1 MCREYVYTSD
11 VKFFLKNACEKFSIK
26 RIFKRSI
33 YAVCPRVNHMHSAA
47 DARLDE
53 ATGQIRP
60 ACGQPLASKC
70 RVEPTNL
77 YMEETNTRST
87 ASSNGCVEL
96 EVKLIGG
103 LE

>member
-1 MCREYVYTSD
+1 
-11 VKFFLKNACEKFSIK
+11 
-26 RIFKRSI
+26 
-33 YAVCPRVNHMHSAA
+33 MHSAA

-77 YMEETNTRST
+77 YLEETNTRST

-96 EVKLIGG
+96 EVTLYGG
-103 LE
+103 WSGVVVGDLTLSKTQTHEIFFGKFFGLNLA

>member
-1 MCREYVYTSD
+1 
-11 VKFFLKNACEKFSIK
+11 
-26 RIFKRSI
+26 
-33 YAVCPRVNHMHSAA
+33 MHSAA

-77 YMEETNTRST
+77 YLEETNTRST

-96 EVKLIGG
+96 EVKLIEGVEWGG
-103 LE
+103 GRRSNLAKDSSVRNFFKQIFGLNLAKLFTSERHNPSER